1 MDQTIFVQKDSH
13 KSIIIGKLGEKIKEI
28 GSRARPE
35 IEKILSSKVLLRINV
50 LKKSKM
56 KLEDEGL
63 YLFGK
68 KHGERFV
75 ILNIL
80 SKNNG
85 LIKGLYRISK
95 KKLFLVNLI

>member
-50 LKKSKM
+50 LKKK
-56 KLEDEGL
+56 
-63 YLFGK
+63 
-68 KHGERFV
+68 
-75 ILNIL
+75 
-80 SKNNG
+80 
-85 LIKGLYRISK
+85 
-95 KKLFLVNLI
+95 